1 MVQKAQN
8 SHVSSNKLT
17 HECLNGQCLCTQIWC
32 GLAGLWTQDPV
43 GYSSGNS
50 IQKRCK
56 VLDSMSSSD
65 NENQHLACIKKA
77 HVLYWEQSHLTEK
90 VQRAY
95 SSASSFLI
103 PSQAFR
109 RFCLTPLW
117 LSHLPEGR
125 HQCQYVCT
133 FCLDKVDTSKPTKLP
148 ESRNL
153 LFSPVPLS
161 MVRDFPKLVSPLL
174 FLQLFA
180 KTQKQRELP
189 KIKHFSHFSFPHY
202 KHTYICAQTQ
212 LRHLFLIS
220 LVRWAVSH
228 R

>member
-1 MVQKAQN
+1 MLMHPDLMWFGRPLNSRPCRVLFRQFNSKEVQ
-8 SHVSSNKLT
+8 SS
-17 HECLNGQCLCTQIWC
+17 WF
-32 GLAGLWTQDPV
+32 
-43 GYSSGNS
+43 
-50 IQKRCK
+50 
-56 VLDSMSSSD
+56 
-65 NENQHLACIKKA
+65 
-77 HVLYWEQSHLTEK
+77 HVLKWQWEPTFSMYKKGPCLILGTKPSDRK

-228 R
+228 P